1 MSDILNINMS
11 KFLIFLLPFFLLSC
25 AGEVENCVEAEMV
38 KFYAEKK
45 SGRQFTDIIYKDD
58 GSILKKKKRTAEEH
72 EKLMR
77 NSCLKKRFKKD

>member
-1 MSDILNINMS
+1 MSDILNINTS

-45 SGRQFTDIIYKDD
+45 S
-58 GSILKKKKRTAEEH
+58 
-72 EKLMR
+72 
-77 NSCLKKRFKKD
+77 